1 MTSFALLIGLGASLG
16 LWQVARTSPEKQTG
30 SWVDA
35 GLGVL
40 VGMLFGARAVYVALH
55 PAFYAAH
62 PGEWYRL
69 WLGGYSAAGAVA
81 GGLVAA
87 LIAAL
92 LMRTSFAL
100 LLDAVS
106 PLFPPLVVL
115 GWLGCAAVGCGYGP
129 EMGIDSWLA
138 VPVPDEWGQ
147 VMARFPLQFSA
158 ALIFLVYNW
167 VVAAVLTGRSF
178 PGQRAALV
186 GLGLAGVQ
194 FSAALLSAEP
204 VALWRGLSYEAWA
217 ALGLGVFSLGLAVYA
232 FWPRKK
238 IKDSSPRRS

>member
-16 LWQVARTSPEKQTG
+16 LWQVARTTPEDQTG

-40 VGMLFGARAVYVALH
+40 AGMLLGARAAYVALH

-81 GGLVAA
+81 GGVLAA
-87 LIAAL
+87 GIAAL
-92 LMRTSFAL
+92 LMRTSLPA
-100 LLDAVS
+100 LLDAIS

-129 EMGIDSWLA
+129 EMGIASWMA

-204 VALWRGLSYEAWA
+204 VPLWRGLSYEAWA
-217 ALGLGVFSLGLAVYA
+217 ALGLGVFSLGLGVYA
-232 FWPRKK
+232 FWPRKNL
-238 IKDSSPRRS
+238 PRGH